1 MLDILSSTRLL
12 KDQIPSE
19 KVYILKMIAHQMLG
33 SKWVY
38 FRKIKHAGEGFKLFR
53 EKSLMEQMKAT
64 QAALKFTSK
73 HTRKKYRTIYKESLK
88 DIKINAGARNEIF
101 PPSPEYEEGKQVPS
115 LTSEHDEVLITWT
128 PIKFMLP
135 IKTIREKGIATQRHS
150 EGLVAKLLFK
160 VVGYYAASEN
170 WDEERLTFYLRKIE
184 SDSSYQDVSAAL
196 SPLKNDLQQFTEAY
210 EPFKFGK
217 ASLSKDKT
225 TDEGVF
231 DDTFGIETFE
241 DELRTLYWYHFIYWG
256 MELFLFRY
264 YLILVTSTECKQAIR
279 YLTQIFE
286 PALLKAIENKIVF
299 QGSFETDRAK
309 KKYRMPYRKYQQD
322 RANEPPVKKIK
333 TQNGLFE
340 SYTYNLP
347 MLEDDSIDFKI
358 EKIPASESE
367 WANFI
372 KFKILN
378 ASSYKRVKEENV
390 PQEIPFE
397 MTEYALMHICKCMVS
412 CTQFERRARHKIL
425 ERFKKRLET
434 DKELIIKRVNEV
446 KDRGEKQINLM
457 ERKVTKLRRMKQ
469 IDAAEVYLRDIE
481 NHKKKIQ
488 EKSIEI
494 QESAQLEMTMQ
505 RRRLQ
510 TLFQEL
516 SQEKDIDEGRSA
528 RIFLTLIKDL
538 TPQGDFIHDFIKQVS
553 NYIRM
558 EYETEM
564 EPFYKNMFTILNP
577 STQEKVILIQSLEK
591 SGGVDAVKLSLTD
604 DEKEKT
610 QNMINLLKAKI
621 KGGMPDIF
629 NCKIIFLT
637 SLIPI
642 EDLFK
647 LSIDNKS
654 LKVLLSLKVTS
665 PKNAKP
671 THLQEVIVKALMV
684 LNLVTNPVPRH
695 NIIQPGREHVKD
707 PQQAINPAV
716 LSQLL
721 EELPKAKA
729 IS

>member
-1 MLDILSSTRLL
+1 MLEILSSTKTI

-19 KVYILKMIAHQMLG
+19 KVYILKMLAHQMLG

-73 HTRKKYRTIYKESLK
+73 HARKQYRTFYKEALK
-88 DIKINAGARNEIF
+88 DIKINTGARNENF
-101 PPSPEYEEGKQVPS
+101 PPSPEYEEGNIIPS
-115 LTSEHDEVLITWT
+115 LTSEHDEVLISWT
-128 PIKFMLP
+128 PVKFMLP
-135 IKTIREKGIATQRHS
+135 SKTIREKGIATQRHS

-160 VVGYYAASEN
+160 VAGYYAASEN
-170 WDEERLTFYLRKIE
+170 WDDEKLTFYLRKIE
-184 SDSSYQDVSAAL
+184 TDSSYQDVSAAL
-196 SPLKNDLQQFTEAY
+196 SPLKNDLQKFTEGY

-231 DDTFGIETFE
+231 DDTFGVESFE

-264 YLILVTSTECKQAIR
+264 YLTLVTSTECKQAIR

-322 RANEPPVKKIK
+322 KLNEPLIKKIK

-340 SYTYNLP
+340 SYTYNHT
-347 MLEDDSIDFKI
+347 MFENDSIEYKI
-358 EKIPASESE
+358 DKKPSRDSE

-372 KFKILN
+372 KFSILN
-378 ASSYKRVKEENV
+378 ASSYKRIKEEIV
-390 PQEIPFE
+390 PEEIPFE
-397 MTEYALMHICKCMVS
+397 MTEYALMHICKSIVS

-434 DKELIIKRVNEV
+434 DKELIVKRVREV
-446 KDRGEKQINLM
+446 KQRGEKQINLM

-469 IDAAEVYLRDIE
+469 TDAAEVYLRDID

-488 EKSIEI
+488 EKSDEI

-510 TLFQEL
+510 SLFQEL

-528 RIFLTLIKDL
+528 KTFLTLIKDL
-538 TPQGDFIHDFIKQVS
+538 TPQGDFVHDFIKRVS
-553 NYIRM
+553 NFIRM
-558 EYETEM
+558 EYETDL

-591 SGGVDAVKLSLTD
+591 SGGVDAIKLSLTD
-604 DEKEKT
+604 EEKEKT

-629 NCKIIFLT
+629 ICKIIFLT

-642 EDLFK
+642 ENIFK
-647 LSIDNKS
+647 LSVDNKS
-654 LKVLLSLKVTS
+654 LKLLLSLKVTS

-671 THLQEVIVKALMV
+671 THLPEVIVKALMV
-684 LNLVTNPVPRH
+684 LNLVTNPVPKH
-695 NIIQPGREHVKD
+695 SIIQPGREHVKD
-707 PQQAINPAV
+707 PQQAINSAI

-721 EELPKAKA
+721 EELPK
-729 IS
+729 S